1 LVNYPYVALVF
12 LFPLVLAAKRKKIDI
27 TYLIIVAGLCYE
39 SLSSMRFAVYYLV
52 IGGIILGRELN
63 AVVDKLFAKGF
74 STEMKERVERLFAVL
89 LLVSSIFYAIG
100 FLKIEKTR
108 FREEK
113 LFTVPAGGVNFIE
126 KNRINGRIF
135 NDFASGGYLEWRLY
149 PQNKTFIDTRAINA
163 IQIQEYSMIAN
174 ASYSVNS
181 TEPPQDAGKNKG
193 KSELWERLLDHY
205 NVNIIFLTPMDIYG
219 DIPRLIYRLAESDRW
234 VPVHNDF
241 LSIVYVRNSKANKH
255 IIEKFR
261 RTNDEVL
268 DTVIIQASLRARSS
282 QNPIYFRSL
291 GEIFHKRGRL
301 GDALKAYRYSYARKA
316 DPAVLQTI
324 NNIEAE
330 IKQKGKKEAQ
340 DFSSN
345 RVKS

>member
-1 LVNYPYVALVF
+1 
-12 LFPLVLAAKRKKIDI
+12 
-27 TYLIIVAGLCYE
+27 
-39 SLSSMRFAVYYLV
+39 
-52 IGGIILGRELN
+52 
-63 AVVDKLFAKGF
+63 
-74 STEMKERVERLFAVL
+74 
-89 LLVSSIFYAIG
+89 
-100 FLKIEKTR
+100 
-108 FREEK
+108 
-113 LFTVPAGGVNFIE
+113 VPAGGVNFIE